1 MPYRRRPKTQA
12 RRKRRQAKPYAKVYR
27 KTTTVARIPRPIG
40 RKGPFPRTMNTT
52 LLYKAPS
59 VNVTSAGISSY
70 NYASFGLNNMYDFDI
85 DNIVN
90 NKQPLF
96 FDTLVTSNGPY
107 RNYKVNAWKTTIRFI
122 NLSDK
127 AMFVYYDP
135 FAGTYAVETDTAGE
149 MQNRRGVQS
158 FTLTAQANAKPMI
171 TIKSFKTL
179 KSCYPNGV
187 NQSENFAGSSSS
199 APSSVAYGTL
209 GWQTIDGSTAAFTVA
224 IQIQHIFYATLY
236 NADSTQS

>member
-1 MPYRRRPKTQA
+1 MPLRNRKAYAKLRAKNRAGLAARARPKYTA
-12 RRKRRQAKPYAKVYR
+12 KKRPKLRLS
-27 KTTTVARIPRPIG
+27 
-40 RKGPFPRTMNTT
+40 KGPFPRNMNTT

-59 VNVTSAGISSY
+59 TNVTSAGTSSY

-96 FDTLVTSNGPY
+96 FDTLLTTNGPY
-107 RNYKVNAWKTTIRFI
+107 KNYKVNAWKTTIRFI

-127 AMFVYYDP
+127 ALFVYYDP
-135 FAGTYAVETDTAGE
+135 VSATFATDTDTAGE

-158 FTLTAQANAKPMI
+158 FTLTAQANAKPML
-171 TIKSFKTL
+171 TIKKYQTL
-179 KSCYPNGV
+179 KSHFPNSI
-187 NQSENFAGSSSS
+187 NSSENFSGSFSS
-199 APSSVAYGTL
+199 APSSIAYGTL

-224 IQIQHIFYATLY
+224 IQIQHLFYVTLY